1 MRPLNVLV
9 VDDELALRQI
19 TADILA
25 RNGHTVDTAG
35 GGIEA
40 VEKLKD
46 GDFDICL
53 SDIRMPD
60 MSGIEV
66 IKKAKEL
73 KIETSFLMMTA
84 YASVTTAIEA
94 MKAGAYDY
102 MVKPIRHEDLLN
114 RLGQLSDIIGL
125 RSENAVL
132 RNLVMA
138 TGENHCQSTSPAML
152 ELDRLI
158 KKVAV
163 TDSTV
168 IITGESGTGKGV
180 TAKSIHKNSLRANAP
195 FIPVNCGAIPENL
208 LESEFFGHAKGSF
221 TGAIKAKKG
230 LFAEADHGTLFLD
243 EIGELPLNLQVKL
256 LHVIEDRKVRA
267 VGSETSKSVDVRI
280 VAATNRNLQKM
291 VEDGTFREDLFFRLN
306 VFNLEI
312 TPLRERQE
320 DIEPLTHFFIR
331 QEAKKLGLPE
341 QIDIEP
347 EAMDLLKS
355 YKFQG
360 NVRELENIVAR
371 SLILAEDNIVRTT
384 DLPTQVIRTG
394 GAPNLSDLSLREQV
408 RLFEIRVITK
418 SVAAAD
424 GDRRI
429 AAKNLGLGLS
439 SLYRKLDGSESGE
452 ELH

>member
-1 MRPLNVLV
+1 MRPLNILV

-19 TADILA
+19 TADVLA

-40 VEKLKD
+40 VEKLKSAE
-46 GDFDICL
+46 FDICL

-66 IKKAKEL
+66 VEQAKKL

-114 RLGQLSDIIGL
+114 RLGQMSDIIGL
-125 RSENAVL
+125 RSENAAL

-138 TGENHCQSTSPAML
+138 TGENHCPSTSPSML
-152 ELDRLI
+152 HLDRLI
-158 KKVAV
+158 KKVSV

-180 TAKSIHKNSLRANAP
+180 TAKNIHKNSLRANAP

-208 LESEFFGHAKGSF
+208 LESEFFGHAKGAF
-221 TGAIKAKKG
+221 TGAIKTKKG
-230 LFAEADHGTLFLD
+230 LFLEANHGTIFLD

-267 VGSETSKSVDVRI
+267 VGAETSKDIDVRI
-280 VAATNRNLQKM
+280 VVATNRDLEKM
-291 VEDGTFREDLFFRLN
+291 VSEGTFREDLFFRLN

-312 TPLRERQE
+312 PALRHREE
-320 DIEPLTHFFIR
+320 DIEPLARFFIR
-331 QEAKKLGLPE
+331 QEAKKLGIPE
-341 QIDIEP
+341 DIEIET
-347 EAMDLLKS
+347 EAIDLLKS
-355 YKFQG
+355 YQYQG
-360 NVRELENIVAR
+360 NVRELENIIAR
-371 SLILAEDNIVRTT
+371 SLILAEDNLIRTT
-384 DLPTQVIRTG
+384 DLPTQVIRSG
-394 GAPNLSDLSLREQV
+394 GLPDLSALSLREQV
-408 RLFEIRVITK
+408 RQFEIRAINK
-418 SVAAAD
+418 AIDAAD

-429 AAKNLGLGLS
+429 AAKGLGLGLS
-439 SLYRKLDGSESGE
+439 SLYRKLDGPEPES
-452 ELH
+452 